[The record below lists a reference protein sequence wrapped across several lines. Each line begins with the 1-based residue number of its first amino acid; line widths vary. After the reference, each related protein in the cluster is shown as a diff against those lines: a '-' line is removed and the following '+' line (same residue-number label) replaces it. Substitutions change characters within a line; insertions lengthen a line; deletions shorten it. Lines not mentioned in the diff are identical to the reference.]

1 MIDFKDM
8 QRRVLELVN
17 SNDYHPI
24 KPRVIAKQLRLDD
37 DGERTLKKAL
47 KRLVREGRVAW
58 GPKHLVMKV
67 SKKAARDEAIGIF
80 RRNSAGYGFVTP
92 EGSTV
97 TDRSD
102 DIYIPKTKTADASN
116 LDVVR
121 IRISRTRKGS
131 EVRISG
137 RVIEVLERRTNR
149 FVGTYRERGSYG
161 IVVVDNG
168 IFESGILVGD
178 AGAKNCR
185 VGDKVVIEMANFPSA
200 TEDGEGVIVE
210 ILGERGAPGVDT
222 LMIIR
227 EFDLPEEFP
236 ESVLDEAREQA
247 EHFDEVI
254 ADGRTDFT
262 KETVVTIDPKT
273 ARDFD
278 DAISLKRIEN
288 GHWQLGVHIADVS
301 HFVPI
306 KSDLDDEAYRRGTS
320 VYLPDKVIP
329 MLPELISNNLASL
342 QPDRI
347 RYTMSAVIEFTE
359 DGIPVSTDLHRGAI
373 KSAHRFNYMEID
385 EYLEDDKPWRERLSL
400 PVFKLVREMHTLAM
414 KLRKRR
420 MDRGSIDLNL
430 PEIKID
436 LDEDGRVSGAH
447 TVDNTESHQV
457 IEEFMLAANE
467 AVAQAM
473 ADQKL
478 YLIRRIHEAPSEAK
492 LKDLTKFVN
501 QLGIHCNNLQSR
513 FEIKR
518 VVAEAE
524 DMPERHAIHFSILR
538 AMQKA
543 VYSPREIGH
552 YALASDAYC
561 HFTSPIRRYPDLV
574 IHRAIGDLIDGRRPS
589 SDFDRLTKLGIH
601 CSDLERRAE
610 LAERELKKLKLLN
623 FLVDKIGTEMETVV
637 TGVEPIGLFA
647 QGIELPAEGFL
658 PVSNLPH
665 DRYQFDRTS
674 KTLTGFRAGNEFRL
688 GDHLRI
694 KISLVDPDQR
704 LLEFALVSVQR
715 AKTIKTSKSRKP
727 VRAAKNEK
735 QHSNASN
742 ELPWEQIRASGPSGK
757 GRKPRKHK

>member
-116 LDVVR
+116 LDIVR

-137 RVIEVLERRTNR
+137 RVIDVLERRTNR

-373 KSAHRFNYMEID
+373 KSAQRFNYMEID

>member
-8 QRRVLELVN
+8 QKRVLELVN
-17 SNDYHPI
+17 SNDYYPI

-37 DGERTLKKAL
+37 DGERTLKKAI

-58 GPKHLVMKV
+58 GPKHLLMKV

-80 RRNSAGYGFVTP
+80 RRNSSGYGFVTP

-137 RVIEVLERRTNR
+137 RVIDVLERKTNR
-149 FVGTYRERGSYG
+149 FVGTYRERGGYG
-161 IVVVDNG
+161 VVVVDNG
-168 IFESGILVGD
+168 VFESGILVGD

-200 TEDGEGVIVE
+200 TEEGEGVIVE
-210 ILGERGAPGVDT
+210 VLGERGAPGVDT

-236 ESVLDEAREQA
+236 ESVLDDAREQA
-247 EHFDEVI
+247 ERFDEVI
-254 ADGRTDFT
+254 TDGRTDFT
-262 KETVVTIDPKT
+262 KETVITIDPKT

-301 HFVPI
+301 HFVPF
-306 KSDLDDEAYRRGTS
+306 KSDLDNEAYRRGTS

-342 QPDRI
+342 QPGRI

-385 EYLEDDKPWRERLSL
+385 EYLANDEPWRKRLS
-400 PVFKLVREMHTLAM
+400 PQVFQLVREMHTLAM

-436 LDEDGRVSGAH
+436 LDEDGRVAGAH
-447 TVDNTESHQV
+447 TEDYTESHQV

-473 ADQKL
+473 VDQKL
-478 YLIRRIHEAPSEAK
+478 YLLRRIHEAPSEAK
-492 LKDLTKFVN
+492 LKDLTRFVR
-501 QLGIHCNNLQSR
+501 QLGIDCNNLQSR

-574 IHRAIGDLIDGRRPS
+574 VHRALGALIDGKRPS
-589 SDFDRLTKLGIH
+589 SDFDHLAQLGQH

-610 LAERELKKLKLLN
+610 LAERELTKLKLLN
-623 FLVDKIGTEMETVV
+623 FLVDKIGMEMETVV

-647 QGIELPAEGFL
+647 QGIDLPAEGFL

-688 GDHLRI
+688 GDHVRI
-694 KISLVDPDQR
+694 KISMVDPDQR
-704 LLEFALVSVQR
+704 LLEFGLVSVQQ
-715 AKTIKTSKSRKP
+715 AKKIKTSKSRKP
-727 VRAAKNEK
+727 VRAAKNDK

-742 ELPWEQIRASGPSGK
+742 ELPWEQVRASGPSGTA
-757 GRKPRKHK
+757 RKPRKHK